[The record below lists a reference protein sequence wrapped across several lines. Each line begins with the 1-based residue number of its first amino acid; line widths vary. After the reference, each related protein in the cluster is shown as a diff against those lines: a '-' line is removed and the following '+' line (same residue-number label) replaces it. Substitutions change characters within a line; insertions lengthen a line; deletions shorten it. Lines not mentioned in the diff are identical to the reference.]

1 MERFERVIIIFI
13 IIPFWLFEPFP
24 WQWCSLRAITIIIS
38 CPATAVTVP
47 SVVYPGC
54 HFLMLRGRIKKAV
67 FFTFGQK
74 GGGLCQS
81 KNSLS
86 ENTQIFWTKGG
97 GGLTQSKRVLS
108 DFWHNFCIYL
118 EKYHCICK
126 EVRVCSQAIL
136 GCQNSLNLQLVWV
149 RKLEVIW
156 LNVRSMPRRSLWVA
170 NHEWIGQW
178 GRFV

>member
-54 HFLMLRGRIKKAV
+54 HFLMLRGRIKKL
-67 FFTFGQK
+67 FFYFWSK
-74 GGGLCQS
+74 GGGVSVNPKIPYQKILR
-81 KNSLS
+81 
-86 ENTQIFWTKGG
+86 FFGPKGG

-108 DFWHNFCIYL
+108 DFCHNFCIYL